1 MNEIEAVKATGLE
14 YQAYPQTMLLNVTDV
29 DGVIQSYYC
38 STRTAIFRDGNNKY
52 KSKKHT
58 ERDMPF
64 ERFLSLCNGEED
76 ILTTF
81 FNEEE

>member
-1 MNEIEAVKATGLE
+1 MEKFITQVKAMGLE
-14 YQAYPQTMLLNVTDV
+14 YKDYPQTKLLNVTDV

-38 STRTAIFRDGNNKY
+38 STGTAVFRDGNNKY

-64 ERFLSLCNGEED
+64 ERFLALCNGEED
-76 ILTTF
+76 ILEAF
-81 FNEEE
+81 FND